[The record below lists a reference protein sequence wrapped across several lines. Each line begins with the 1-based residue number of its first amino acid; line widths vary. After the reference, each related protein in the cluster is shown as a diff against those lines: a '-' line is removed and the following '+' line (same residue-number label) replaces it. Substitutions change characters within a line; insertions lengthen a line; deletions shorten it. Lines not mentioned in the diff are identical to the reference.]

1 MPDTETNTIFFCIK
15 KLTWNLCLTVSP
27 TLLWTSSLLV
37 MMIGRIYANYC
48 HVTPIHRSGNKNL
61 PNNYRPIS
69 LTSIPCKMLEHIV
82 LNYLNKTLDVILH
95 NRQHGF
101 RKGLSCDTQL
111 CSTYHDLAKHTINHW
126 PPMLLY
132 WISKGLLTRYL
143 THPLLL
149 QKLRQIPV
157 INPRI
162 VDCVQDYN
170 RQSKR
175 W

>member
-27 TLLWTSSLLV
+27 TLLWPSSLLV

-82 LNYLNKTLDVILH
+82 LNYLNKTLDVVLH

-111 CSTYHDLAKHTINHW
+111 CSTYHDLAKAHNESLTTHAVVLDFKKGFDKVPHS
-126 PPMLLY
+126 PPP
-132 WISKGLLTRYL
+132 SRET
-143 THPLLL
+143 TA
-149 QKLRQIPV
+149 
-157 INPRI
+157 
-162 VDCVQDYN
+162 DSSD
-170 RQSKR
+170 
-175 W
+175 